1 MKLSKNIGI
10 GVGIGLLGI
19 TMVIIILKMKKSKNQ
34 VIEDVLTTEL
44 GPETEPQP
52 EQSQKETLTRPTTP
66 NRQGTTM
73 TLPSLPPV
81 TEIKPPKRRPIT
93 TKPPITT
100 VKPPTLIAGSTSD
113 KTYGD
118 IYGNPSSGGEGGA
131 GNKYMQTYFDG
142 EYGGLF
148 DNTWWD
154 SQHTYSENYRY
165 QAK

>member
-10 GVGIGLLGI
+10 GVGIGLLGLTI
-19 TMVIIILKMKKSKNQ
+19 GIIILNKKAKNQ
-34 VIEDVLTTEL
+34 VIDDVLT
-44 GPETEPQP
+44 PQSETE
-52 EQSQKETLTRPTTP
+52 ELQKQTEITRPTT
-66 NRQGTTM
+66 NREGTTM
-73 TLPSLPPV
+73 KLPSLPPV
-81 TEIKPPKRRPIT
+81 TEIRPPKRRPIT

-148 DNTWWD
+148 GNTWWD
-154 SQHTYSENYRY
+154 SQNTYSENYRY